1 MEWIDI
7 NTKLPPNNTSCIV
20 WVKKH
25 GYYDSDFFS
34 EVIFNAEFARITD
47 NRFVLYENG
56 GEYEHDYTAG
66 VTHWMIPTKPSVG

>member
-7 NTKLPPNNTSCIV
+7 KTQLPPNNTTCIV
-20 WVKKH
+20 WVEN
-25 GYYDSDFFS
+25 YEYSDGEFFA
-34 EVIFNAEFARITD
+34 EVIFNAEFANVTN

-56 GEYEHDYTAG
+56 GEYEHDYTDG